1 MKLSAQ
7 VSVKSDAQME
17 LVFPIL
23 ESVDSDERLQKKGM
37 YIMVEIRSIEYG
49 LYPRSEHVRLSI
61 SKWERN
67 ALDHK
72 SLGKL
77 MDAEKKEILKLF
89 NKSGINFYTDP
100 LINWQDILRMVAS
113 LSLDTPFEKISRYR
127 ETNTFYRQPL
137 VESYPRLGEIRE
149 EDSTPDSH
157 LPGSM
162 YVSDNSDHYMYFLP
176 GIESFVNMSFL
187 SPELNRE
194 RVMDSFLEIYLD
206 LIKKHGME
214 RILLF
219 EPYPDSHFYE
229 GNWDIFGSAQ
239 VFYVRYGL
247 TEGSFSERKDSGPF
261 SLIASNEKEFDVAAR
276 HSEVPGIALM
286 NSQNTYLENPEKLRK
301 SATKMSSSLKLDEI
315 FVTHTEYFDFLPH
328 VIANKKV
335 EILGKVGD

>member
-1 MKLSAQ
+1 MVA
-7 VSVKSDAQME
+7 
-17 LVFPIL
+17 
-23 ESVDSDERLQKKGM
+23 KKGM

-137 VESYPRLGEIRE
+137 IESYPRLGEIK
-149 EDSTPDSH
+149 EDESTPDSH

-206 LIKKHGME
+206 LIKKHGMK

-229 GNWDIFGSAQ
+229 GNWDIFGTAQ

-301 SATKMSSSLKLDEI
+301 SATKMSSSLKLDGI

>member
-1 MKLSAQ
+1 
-7 VSVKSDAQME
+7 
-17 LVFPIL
+17 
-23 ESVDSDERLQKKGM
+23 M
-37 YIMVEIRSIEYG
+37 YIMVRIRSIEYG

-89 NKSGINFYTDP
+89 NQSGINFYTDP
-100 LINWQDILRMVAS
+100 MINWQDILRMVAS

-137 VESYPRLGEIRE
+137 VESYPRMGEIRE
-149 EDSTPDSH
+149 EESTPDSH

-176 GIESFVNMSFL
+176 GIESIVNMSFL
-187 SPELNRE
+187 SPELNRD

-206 LIKKHGME
+206 LIKKHRMK

-229 GNWDIFGSAQ
+229 GNSDIFGSAQ

-247 TEGSFSERKDSGPF
+247 IDEPFSKSKDARPF
-261 SLIASNEKEFDVAAR
+261 SLIASNEKELVVAAR
-276 HSEVPGIALM
+276 QSEVPGIALM
-286 NSQNTYLENPEKLRK
+286 NAQNTYLENPEKLSK
-301 SATKMSSSLKLDEI
+301 SATKMSSALKLDEI
-315 FVTHTEYFDFLPH
+315 FVTHTEYFDFLPL

-335 EILGKVGD
+335 GILGKVGE